1 MKFVPAGISALI
13 FLLVASAL
21 SAAESAL
28 TPTSDSPS
36 PAVVLY
42 DEGTKLVFEKKF
54 PEAQV
59 KLEAAIAADPL
70 MAEAH
75 NNLAYALR
83 KQGPANFDA
92 ALQQY
97 NRAIEL
103 SPKLPQ
109 PYMYRGVLFMQ
120 MGRKTEAEADL
131 ARLNALKSPL
141 AAELQ
146 WVIENGHE
154 KEPEKFFGVTKAE

>member
-1 MKFVPAGISALI
+1 MKFVPVGVFALI
-13 FLLVASAL
+13 FSLIASAL
-21 SAAESAL
+21 PAAENAL
-28 TPTSDSPS
+28 APTSDSPS

-42 DEGTKLVFEKKF
+42 NEGTKLVFEKKF
-54 PEAQV
+54 PEAQL
-59 KLEAAIAADPL
+59 KLEQAIAADPL

-92 ALQQY
+92 AMKQY
-97 NRAIEL
+97 NLAIEL
-103 SPKLPQ
+103 NPKLPQ
-109 PYMYRGVLFMQ
+109 PYMYRGVLFIQ
-120 MGRKTEAEADL
+120 MGRKPEAEADL
-131 ARLNALKSPL
+131 AQLNALKSPL

-154 KEPEKFFGVTKAE
+154 KEPEKFFGVTNAE

>member
-1 MKFVPAGISALI
+1 MKFVPSCVVALV
-13 FLLVASAL
+13 FLLGASL
-21 SAAESAL
+21 LPAAESAPD
-28 TPTSDSPS
+28 TTSSSPS

-42 DEGTKLVFEKKF
+42 NEGTKLVFEKKF
-54 PEAQV
+54 PEAQL

-83 KQGPANFDA
+83 KQGAANFDA
-92 ALQQY
+92 ALKQY

-103 SPKLPQ
+103 NPKLPQ
-109 PYMYRGVLFMQ
+109 PFMYRGVLFMQ
-120 MGRKTEAEADL
+120 MGRKPEAEADL

-146 WVIENGHE
+146 WVIESGRE
-154 KEPEKFFGVTKAE
+154 KEPEKFFGVTPAE